1 LWPASSAQPIDG
13 VERGRIIRRTLNDVI
28 NVGAVAWQHGRMVD
42 IPSTPARATFPHALA
57 EEFVSDAVGRSLI
70 AVDGVDGSGK
80 STFADTL
87 AAVISSR
94 PVIIIRVDD
103 FLNLREVRY
112 QRGRDSPE
120 GFWLDTYDYESLY
133 RDILVPLR
141 RDGNGCYQPMT
152 TDHWQDVRLFP
163 EPLQAPENAVVIVEG
178 MFLHRDELA
187 DWWDY
192 SCFLDVP
199 FTETARRMAV
209 RDGSHPDPEHESM
222 RRYVRGQRLYFE
234 SAKPWQRATRVVDN
248 TDPAAPRILSPGEAQ
263 QRREQADLLDL

>member
-1 LWPASSAQPIDG
+1 MA
-13 VERGRIIRRTLNDVI
+13 
-28 NVGAVAWQHGRMVD
+28 
-42 IPSTPARATFPHALA
+42 
-57 EEFVSDAVGRSLI
+57 
-70 AVDGVDGSGK
+70 
-80 STFADTL
+80 
-87 AAVISSR
+87 
-94 PVIIIRVDD
+94 
-103 FLNLREVRY
+103 
-112 QRGRDSPE
+112 
-120 GFWLDTYDYESLY
+120 
-133 RDILVPLR
+133 
-141 RDGNGCYQPMT
+141 